1 MSVRSLKRTAPIV
14 LGSFALI
21 SLVVLC
27 LIALGIP
34 VLKGLQLMFE
44 GSFKD
49 KFAISSTLVR
59 ATPLLLAGTGVCI
72 AWRAGAFNIGGE
84 GQLLMGAL
92 GSAALGKLILNS
104 GLGQVGTFLMLALSA
119 LTGGAW
125 SALACWIAEKRGVD
139 LVIATILMNFIADK
153 VLFFFVDGPLRKAGQ
168 TTPLTDQLPDA
179 LMLWRPSRQM
189 DLNLGTILAIVLA
202 VAAGVWLYRTQSG
215 YLTRVVGENA
225 RFARANRV
233 DAGSIRLK
241 AMALSGMFCGLAGGV
256 QYLGINGQLT
266 SSFSQQYGFLAIP
279 VALVAGLNPVGAI
292 FSSVFFGGLFAATSN
307 LSRFGNIGNSFVYI
321 IQAGA
326 VLGLLAF
333 REIRKRRRLKEVEA

>member
-1 MSVRSLKRTAPIV
+1 MKKIGTGL
-14 LGSFALI
+14 LGVAALLL
-21 SLVVLC
+21 LVGCC
-27 LIALGIP
+27 LLLLGIP
-34 VLKGLQLMFE
+34 LSSGFALMFE
-44 GSFKD
+44 GSAKD

-84 GQLLMGAL
+84 GQLLFGAL
-92 GSAALGKLILNS
+92 ASAALGKLILTS
-104 GLGQVGTFLMLALSA
+104 GLGAFGSFLMLIVSA
-119 LTGGAW
+119 LAGGGW
-125 SALACWIAEKRGVD
+125 SALACWISEKRGVD

-153 VLFFFVDGPLRKAGQ
+153 VLFFFVDGPLRKLGQ

-189 DLNLGTILAIVLA
+189 DLNIGTFLAILLA
-202 VAAGVWLYRTQSG
+202 VAAGYWLFRTQSG

-225 RFARANRV
+225 RFARANRIN
-233 DAGSIRLK
+233 AASIRFK
-241 AMALSGMFCGLAGGV
+241 AMSLSGAFCGLAGGV

-279 VALVAGLNPVGAI
+279 VALVAGLNPIIAI
-292 FSSVFFGGLFAATSN
+292 FSSIFFGGLFAATSN

-333 REIRKRRRLKEVEA
+333 REIRKHRSLLEVST

>member
-1 MSVRSLKRTAPIV
+1 MKKVVPAFFGTV
-14 LGSFALI
+14 ALLL
-21 SLVVLC
+21 LVAVC

-34 VLKGLQLMFE
+34 VFKGFELMFE
-44 GSFKD
+44 GSAKD

-72 AWRAGAFNIGGE
+72 AWKAGAFNIGGE
-84 GQLLMGAL
+84 GQLLLGAL
-92 GSAALGKLILNS
+92 GSAALGKVLLNS
-104 GLGQVGTFLMLALSA
+104 GLGQFGAFLMLIVSA
-119 LTGGAW
+119 LAGGGW
-125 SALACWIAEKRGVD
+125 SALACWISEKRGVD

-202 VAAGVWLYRTQSG
+202 VGAGYWLFKTQSG
-215 YLTRVVGENA
+215 YLSRVVGENA
-225 RFARANRV
+225 RFARANRI
-233 DAGSIRLK
+233 DSGAIRLR

-279 VALVAGLNPVGAI
+279 VALVAGLNPFAAI
-292 FSSVFFGGLFAATSN
+292 FTSVFFGGLFAATSN

-333 REIRKRRRLKEVEA
+333 REIRKRRSLKEVEL